1 MPINTK
7 VARIVAGVATIMAA
21 MCVAG
26 AASAIDLNN
35 PAFAPTLGA
44 TTIPV
49 GHMQFCKAHQDEC
62 VSHASYVDVEELTE
76 ARWDELVS
84 VNNRMNAEITPVT
97 DEDLYQ
103 VGELWTYP
111 DNGAGDCEDIAL
123 AKRRALIE
131 LGWDPGALLM
141 TVVRESSGAGHA
153 VLMVRTDRGD
163 LVLDNQSAYIKVWNE
178 TPYQFVKRQSQ
189 ANSAEWVMIED
200 TRTVVTVAS
209 TSN

>member
-1 MPINTK
+1 
-7 VARIVAGVATIMAA
+7 
-21 MCVAG
+21 
-26 AASAIDLNN
+26 
-35 PAFAPTLGA
+35 FAPTLGA

-49 GHMQFCKAHQDEC
+49 GHMQFCKVHQDEC
-62 VSHASYVDVEELTE
+62 VSHASYVEIEDLTE
-76 ARWDELVS
+76 ERWEQLVS
-84 VNNRMNAEITPVT
+84 VNSSMNAEITPVT

-189 ANSAEWVMIED
+189 ANS
-200 TRTVVTVAS
+200 
-209 TSN
+209 